1 MKIAHV
7 NATTKINF
15 IEVRQYTN
23 RIVNISKET
32 KPVKSEF
39 CNGFWK
45 VKAINVIPDEYK
57 SDYEFVKK

>member
-7 NATTKINF
+7 NGANNPNF

-32 KPVKSEF
+32 KPTNSEF
-39 CNGFWK
+39 CNGVWK
-45 VKAINVIPDEYK
+45 VKAINIIPEEYK
-57 SDYEFVKK
+57 HDYEFVKK